1 MREALHGPDK
11 DDIRRRRS
19 LPPQEQLE
27 DTVDD
32 EFPRAGIR
40 ILYKELQI
48 YRGVRWGR
56 GTLGNGLGCQVEAWD
71 KRGELGEHYR
81 NGL

>member
-11 DDIRRRRS
+11 DDIRRRC

-32 EFPRAGIR
+32 ELARAGIGV
-40 ILYKELQI
+40 LYQELQI
-48 YRGVRWGR
+48 YRGVRI
-56 GTLGNGLGCQVEAWD
+56 C
-71 KRGELGEHYR
+71 
-81 NGL
+81 